1 MRRSI
6 HLCILLLIIYVPAFA
21 QDNALFIELDDSTL
35 MVFPRECIDS
45 QTDDGH
51 IISLQLKGD
60 TTVTISKARV
70 KSLDDTYQGELPKL
84 VSFKFNNKY
93 NDQLFTDAIGTI
105 DDENGNV
112 DVSVGCIGKW
122 LTPSFQLSE
131 GAKAYIDGKRQYSKE
146 SRLHFINPVVYTVAW
161 PKQFVYQY
169 KEVTSGEYQKGFVP
183 YGREYKVTVDF
194 LTDHPTA
201 EYGVPRVDI
210 TFDDGVSWNDFTWIG
225 RYGKTYYED
234 ATIKI
239 DGGGVFPDMP
249 ETPVQIRGR
258 GNSSWSDSPS
268 SKNPY
273 RMKFADKVK
282 PFGMTKG
289 RSWVL
294 LSNKLN
300 GSMTTNAIAMK
311 VADMVGTDGCN
322 HIIPVEL
329 YINGHYRGSYNFTEK
344 VGFHNNSID
353 LEDESKAVMLELDSY
368 YDETHKFRDKFYN
381 LYVNIKEPDL
391 DDMESG
397 TNLDEAQI
405 KDSFNSFTSDVR
417 NNYHNAMLDVNS
429 LVRAMLV
436 TDLVRNEELMHPK
449 SWFLYNADI
458 TADSLW
464 HLGPVWDFDWAFGYE
479 RGKNYFVT
487 AAERDL
493 FYYMTSSN
501 IGYPFFLQLL
511 RGSDVVMKEYYRL
524 WTQFMNSGKLD
535 ELLDYCDE
543 YFEYVRP
550 SFEHNQDG
558 VTYEEFNWWTGT
570 YITWTGWGD
579 GSSYAMP
586 TVYAKN
592 WLRKRADYIYKH
604 LTAYDI
610 SDDIV
615 ELPEIDYS
623 QPTHVDVA
631 KVMSQPVNVYSI
643 NGVLIRRNVPYGQ
656 FHIGLQPGIY
666 IVKGRK
672 VIVRQ

>member
-1 MRRSI
+1 MRRFI
-6 HLCILLLIIYVPAFA
+6 HLSILSFVICIAAFA
-21 QDNALFIELDDSTL
+21 QDNAVFIELTDSTL
-35 MVFPRECIDS
+35 MVFPRECIEN

-51 IISLQLKGD
+51 VISMQLKGD
-60 TTVTISKARV
+60 TTITITKARI
-70 KSLDDTYQGELPKL
+70 KSQNDTYQGEYAKL
-84 VSFKFNNKY
+84 ESFKFNNKY
-93 NDQLFTDAIGTI
+93 NDQLFTDAVGTI

-112 DVSVGCIGKW
+112 KVSVSCIGKW
-122 LTPSFQLSE
+122 LTPSFKLSD
-131 GAKAYIDGKRQYSKE
+131 GAKAYVDGKRQYSKE
-146 SRLHFINPVVYTVAW
+146 SRLHFVSPMVYTIAW

-169 KEVTSGEYQKGFVP
+169 KEVAPDVFQKGFIP
-183 YGREYKVTVDF
+183 YGREYEVIVDF
-194 LTDHPTA
+194 LSDHPTT

-210 TFDDGVSWNDFTWIG
+210 TFDDGESWNDYTWIG

-234 ATIKI
+234 ATIRI

-249 ETPVQIRGR
+249 ETPMQIRGR
-258 GNSSWSDSPS
+258 GNSSWDDSS
-268 SKNPY
+268 NSKNPY

-294 LSNKLN
+294 LGNKMN

-311 VADMVGTDGCN
+311 VADMVGSDGCN
-322 HIIPVEL
+322 HIVPVEL

-353 LEDESKAVMLELDSY
+353 LDDETNAVMLELDQY
-368 YDETHKFRDKFYN
+368 YDETHKFRDRYYN

-391 DDMESG
+391 DDSESV
-397 TNLDEAQI
+397 TNLDEDQI
-405 KDSFNSFTSDVR
+405 KDAFNSLTSDVKK
-417 NNYHNAMLDVNS
+417 NYDNALLDVHS

-449 SWFLYNADI
+449 SWFIYNADI

-464 HLGPVWDFDWAFGYE
+464 HLGPVWDFDWSFGYE
-479 RGKNYFVT
+479 RGKNYFIT
-487 AAERDL
+487 AAEKDL
-493 FYYMTSSN
+493 FYYMDSSN
-501 IGYPFFLQLL
+501 IGFPFFKQLL
-511 RGSDVVMKEYYRL
+511 RGSDVVKKEYYRL
-524 WTQFMNSGKLD
+524 WTQFMNSGKLE

-570 YITWTGWGD
+570 TYTRTGWGD
-579 GSSYAMP
+579 GSNYATH

-592 WLRKRADYIYKH
+592 WLRKRAEFIYKR

-610 SDDIV
+610 SD
-615 ELPEIDYS
+615 ESFEQPEIDYD
-623 QPTHVDVA
+623 QPTFVDVA
-631 KVMSQPVNVYSI
+631 KVMSQPVNVYSV

-656 FHIGLQPGIY
+656 FHLALQPGIY
-666 IVKGRK
+666 IVNGKK
-672 VIVRQ
+672 VVIGQ